1 VDTIRFYEKEGLL
14 REPERSEGGWLYS
27 AQDVENLH
35 FIHKAQELG
44 FSLAEIRELL
54 LIQDERTEA
63 CTHVRDL
70 IRNRLSA
77 VRGKIEDLK
86 RLERHLTQA
95 FRKCEYA
102 LGDGKAGPSHEHCPV
117 LEEIWVKNGK
127 GSIRSSRPRQR
138 SRIIAAR
145 KKETQCGAGLD

>member
-1 VDTIRFYEKEGLL
+1 MARGVQIGKVARATGLSVDTIRFYEKEGLL
-14 REPERSEGGWLYS
+14 REPERTEGGFRLYS
-27 AQDVENLH
+27 APDIEQLY

-54 LIQDERTEA
+54 LVQDERTEA

-70 IRNRLSA
+70 IQSRLGA

-95 FRKCEYA
+95 LRKCEDA
-102 LGDGKAGPSHEHCPV
+102 LGGGKAGPSHEHCPV
-117 LEEIWVKNGK
+117 LEEIARSKNG
-127 GSIRSSRPRQR
+127 
-138 SRIIAAR
+138 
-145 KKETQCGAGLD
+145 EENEN